1 MVTRIRPK
9 SSRSQLMGALS
20 GVFLMALLTSCAA
33 NAGSDDTSSEEITE
47 APMSSTEEQVLGNWL
62 SDEAGDPHLEFA
74 DDGTVSGSDGCN
86 GLAGDYVVEEDQVS
100 VKLGASTLKA
110 CQGVDDWLRGVKTV
124 TVDGDTMQVM
134 NADGDEIGQLQRS
147 DAAAE

>member
-1 MVTRIRPK
+1 MATRTRPK

-20 GVFLMALLTSCAA
+20 GVVLTVLLSSCAA
-33 NAGSDDTSSEEITE
+33 NAGSDDTPSEEITE
-47 APMSSTEEQVLGNWL
+47 APMSSMEEQVLGNWL
-62 SDEAGDPHLEFA
+62 SDEAGDPHLEFSE
-74 DDGTVSGSDGCN
+74 DGTVSGTDGCN
-86 GLAGDYVVEEDQVS
+86 GLAGDYVVEEEAVS

-124 TVDGDTMQVM
+124 TVDDDMMTVM